1 MIRQMA
7 TAKDLLRFNDL
18 GRLVTPV
25 FLSFFLD
32 LFLYRLSTFSE
43 NMKKIHRLEV

>member
-7 TAKDLLRFNDL
+7 IAKDLLQFNDL

-32 LFLYRLSTFSE
+32 LFLYRL
-43 NMKKIHRLEV
+43 